1 MILCIETATPV
12 CSVALCNRDSV
23 VSLKESHDNK
33 SHASQLTVFIIDLL
47 KEQGIK
53 ASDLEAV
60 AVSKGPGSYTGLR
73 IGVSAAK
80 GICYSSDIPL
90 IGIETTRSIFEGTK
104 ELAERKGD
112 CSTETLFV
120 PMIDARRME
129 VFYSVCDYS
138 GNKIREINAGIV
150 DENFL
155 SGLPA
160 DKKII
165 LSGDGASKA
174 LNVVRR
180 ENTIIYGEAIISAGN
195 MRFPAYDAL
204 MKKEFGDI
212 AYFEPFYL
220 KDFIATIPKNKIF

>member
-1 MILCIETATPV
+1 MILCIETATSV
-12 CSVALCNRDSV
+12 CSVALCDRDSV
-23 VSLKESHDNK
+23 VSLKESHNNK

-53 ASDLEAV
+53 TSGLEAV

-73 IGVSAAK
+73 IGISAAK

-90 IGIETTRSIFEGTK
+90 IGIDTTRSIFEGTR
-104 ELAERKGD
+104 ELAERKRENIPG
-112 CSTETLFV
+112 TLFV

-129 VFYSVCDYS
+129 VFYCVYDSN
-138 GNKIREINAGIV
+138 GEKIREINAGIV
-150 DENFL
+150 DDNFL
-155 SGLPA
+155 GDLPD

-165 LSGDGASKA
+165 ISGDGALKA
-174 LNVVRR
+174 SQILRR
-180 ENTIIYGEAIISAGN
+180 DNILFYDEIIISAEN

-204 MKKEFGDI
+204 KAKRFEDI